1 MLSRNNTV
9 PFCIANKRI
18 KISYKVDLWYS
29 KWDNMTL
36 LEQFSGY
43 LMCCLYFVENEL
55 HPYLINNAPK
65 NKNNFHH
72 SYHNFNGV

>member
-1 MLSRNNTV
+1 MIDIN
-9 PFCIANKRI
+9 
-18 KISYKVDLWYS
+18 ISYKVDLWYS